1 MKIENVGSVNYT
13 GKFVFEKSLKRKAL
27 ANLNELMQTE
37 VCGASNEQVLKKMPF
52 DVAVFCHNPTKK
64 AIHPRYTF
72 VITDSKPKKPEV
84 FGFIHVNTKNK
95 LEDNVT
101 KIKDFILDFDKKNK
115 EVGYIKPSK
124 KRDDISLARMI
135 ISGFFNKK

>member
-1 MKIENVGSVNYT
+1 MKIDNVSSVNYT

-64 AIHPRYTF
+64 AIY
-72 VITDSKPKKPEV
+72 
-84 FGFIHVNTKNK
+84 
-95 LEDNVT
+95 
-101 KIKDFILDFDKKNK
+101 
-115 EVGYIKPSK
+115 
-124 KRDDISLARMI
+124 
-135 ISGFFNKK
+135 